1 MASRCKNKNYTDA
14 NILHLISRLFKIFLQ
29 CLQKTAIKNAHH
41 LQQHTSSI
49 TPLAITMWEIKGEIE
64 YNKATRKMSINK
76 KWKSSNEPYLP
87 RIHFRSFWEI

>member
-1 MASRCKNKNYTDA
+1 MASRCENKNYTDA
-14 NILHLISRLFKIFLQ
+14 NILHLISRLFKIFFTVPTEDSYKK
-29 CLQKTAIKNAHH
+29 CTS

-87 RIHFRSFWEI
+87 RIHFRSFWKI